1 MEIGGSLIPET
12 LGNVNYE
19 FLQIMN
25 GCRKAFQK
33 NYKAR
38 KDGIRRSEFEVGR
51 QGLKCQPPSLVLDI
65 LKLRNSL
72 LLRDKFII
80 ECLLTCTLIV
90 PSPQANFVKQ
100 CGPDKVCEP
109 DLSVTGEIKPFGVH
123 G

>member
-1 MEIGGSLIPET
+1 MAAEKLFRKIIKPEKMESEDQSLK
-12 LGNVNYE
+12 L
-19 FLQIMN
+19 
-25 GCRKAFQK
+25 
-33 NYKAR
+33 
-38 KDGIRRSEFEVGR
+38 VGK
-51 QGLKCQPPSLVLDI
+51 GLKCQPPSLVLDI

-109 DLSVTGEIKPFGVH
+109 DLSVTGEIKTFGVH

>member
-90 PSPQANFVKQ
+90 PYHRLISLNNVDLTKFVSLIYLLQEK
-100 CGPDKVCEP
+100 
-109 DLSVTGEIKPFGVH
+109 
-123 G
+123 